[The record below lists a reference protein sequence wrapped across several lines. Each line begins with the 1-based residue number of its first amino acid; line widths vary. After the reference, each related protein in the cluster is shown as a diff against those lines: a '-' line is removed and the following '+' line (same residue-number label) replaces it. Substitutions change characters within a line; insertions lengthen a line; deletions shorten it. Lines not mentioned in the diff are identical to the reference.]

1 MAKIWKIAVVNYRVV
16 EVPEPGAAMGLR
28 LKVTVLPGPCPE
40 ADRVIGALKP
50 PEIFVLAVKVADW
63 PEKTAFN
70 PGDALTLKL
79 PAVGAVTVKETVIV
93 AVMLPEL
100 PVTVI
105 A

>member
-1 MAKIWKIAVVNYRVV
+1 LEFGLVWTVMV
-16 EVPEPGAAMGLR
+16 EVPEPGAAMGLG

-40 ADRVIGALKP
+40 ADRSIGELKP
-50 PEIFVLAVKVADW
+50 PEIFVLTVKVADC

-79 PAVGAVTVKETVIV
+79 PAAGAVTVMETVVV
-93 AVMLPEL
+93 AVMLPEV
-100 PVTVI
+100 PVTVM